1 MNFFQH
7 QEAARSASRRL
18 VILFALGVLAVVVAI
33 NIVVLYV
40 LATGEQ
46 HGVVLINPEL
56 RHTGFL
62 PTFAAWTAARPGTVL
77 VTTLVVLGVI

>member
-7 QEAARSASRRL
+7 QEAARRASRRL

-40 LATGEQ
+40 LATAEQ
-46 HGVVLINPEL
+46 HGVVLTNPEL

-62 PTFAAWTAARPGTVL
+62 PDFAAWAAARPARSWSRRWLFL
-77 VTTLVVLGVI
+77 V